1 MGFIV
6 VSRHGLACADF
17 TRVSL
22 HDSIQQSLVSWNER
36 QSSVVLGVW
45 RGVGDHGEAGK
56 SGVRGRLF
64 ESEDGLAVRLMT
76 NKLAPAMVGQKII
89 LMVIPPPSL
98 PGTSSEVRNQFLA
111 PLHQVYAQA
120 TTRRNCPA
128 ESDWDWLTKGV
139 DRVLANVRSGRDF
152 LQTFQ
157 PFWARELQVGPYFE
171 TLASARRLG
180 MVAECSALLRRQVD
194 ARRPSPL
201 DAFAALAPFDL
212 YAGDGHYL
220 EHATH
225 DAAVAETYWA
235 TGHFFA
241 LNLKSQSL
249 FPLALADQVGR
260 KKEHDVRALKRQS
273 VATLRQGA
281 GKGRKVLWVWD
292 KAGVDLA
299 FWQARK
305 ASGIYFLSLCKTGMC
320 LAVEREQAV
329 DFTQPI
335 NQGVT
340 SDCLV
345 SDRRGLR
352 LREITFCD
360 PRDGAVYVYLTSEM
374 TLEPGLLALLYKT
387 RWEIEKVYD
396 ETKTKLQEKK
406 SWATTATA
414 KTMQAHFVAIV
425 HNLLLLL
432 QDWQQQQGVENT
444 AEIQRRQKRLDQQ
457 QSDLAKTG
465 QTLPLV
471 YRILQRFTQAT
482 FKLIRWLRAHW
493 HQATSLPQ
501 ALHQLRS
508 LYAKL

>member
-1 MGFIV
+1 MAILL
-6 VSRHGLACADF
+6 SPL
-17 TRVSL
+17 
-22 HDSIQQSLVSWNER
+22 
-36 QSSVVLGVW
+36 
-45 RGVGDHGEAGK
+45 
-56 SGVRGRLF
+56 SG
-64 ESEDGLAVRLMT
+64 T
-76 NKLAPAMVGQKII
+76 
-89 LMVIPPPSL
+89 
-98 PGTSSEVRNQFLA
+98 SEVRNQFLE
-111 PLHQVYAQA
+111 PLRAVYDQA
-120 TTRRNCPA
+120 TTRRKCPA

-157 PFWARELQVGPYFE
+157 MFWDRQLQVGPYFE

-180 MVAECSALLRRQVD
+180 MVAECSTRLRRRVD
-194 ARRPSPL
+194 ALRPSPL
-201 DAFAALAPFDL
+201 SQFESLAGFDL

-225 DAAVAETYWA
+225 DPLIGETHWA

-249 FPLALADQVGR
+249 FPLVLADRGER
-260 KKEHDVRALKRQS
+260 KKENDLRALKRQS
-273 VATLRQGA
+273 VALLRQGA

-292 KAGVDLA
+292 KAGVDFG
-299 FWQARK
+299 FWQERK
-305 ASGIYFLSLCKTGMC
+305 AVGIYFLSLRKEGMC
-320 LAVEREQAV
+320 LELETGRVI

-340 SDCLV
+340 ADRV
-345 SDRRGLR
+345 VTDRRGIR
-352 LREITFCD
+352 VREITYCD

-387 RWEIEKVYD
+387 RWEIEKVFD
-396 ETKTKLQEKK
+396 ETKTKLAEKK
-406 SWATTATA
+406 SWATSDTA
-414 KTMQAHFVAIV
+414 KEMQSHFVAIV

-432 QDWQQQQGVENT
+432 QDGHQQQGVENT
-444 AEIQRRQKRLDQQ
+444 AEIQRRQKRLNQQ
-457 QSDLAKTG
+457 ESDLAKSG

-482 FKLIRWLRAHW
+482 FKLIRWLRVHW
-493 HQATSLPQ
+493 HQPTSLPQ
-501 ALHQLRS
+501 ALLQLRT

>member
-1 MGFIV
+1 MAITLSP
-6 VSRHGLACADF
+6 VS
-17 TRVSL
+17 
-22 HDSIQQSLVSWNER
+22 
-36 QSSVVLGVW
+36 
-45 RGVGDHGEAGK
+45 
-56 SGVRGRLF
+56 
-64 ESEDGLAVRLMT
+64 
-76 NKLAPAMVGQKII
+76 
-89 LMVIPPPSL
+89 
-98 PGTSSEVRNQFLA
+98 GTSEVRNQFLE
-111 PLHQVYAQA
+111 PLRQVYDHA
-120 TTRRNCPA
+120 TTIRNCPA

-139 DRVLANVRSGRDF
+139 DRVLSNVRSGRDF

-157 PFWARELQVGPYFE
+157 RFWSREVQVGPYFE

-180 MVAECSALLRRQVD
+180 MVAECSGLLRRQVD
-194 ARRPSPL
+194 AVRPSPL
-201 DAFAALAPFDL
+201 TAFESLAAFDL

-225 DAAVAETYWA
+225 DPMIGATRWP

-249 FPLALADQVGR
+249 FPLVLADLAGR

-273 VATLRQGA
+273 VARLRQGA

-292 KAGVDLA
+292 KAGVDLP
-299 FWQARK
+299 FWQERK
-305 ASGIYFLSLCKTGMC
+305 MAGIYFLSLRKAGMC
-320 LAVEREQAV
+320 LAVEQERV
-329 DFTQPI
+329 IDFTQPI

-340 SDCLV
+340 ADRV
-345 SDRRGLR
+345 VTDRRGLR
-352 LREITFCD
+352 VREITFCD
-360 PRDGAVYVYLTSEM
+360 PRDGEEYVYLTSEM

-387 RWEIEKVYD
+387 RWEIEKVFD

-406 SWATTATA
+406 SWATTTTA
-414 KTMQAHFVAIV
+414 KEMQAHFVAIV

-432 QDWQQQQGVENT
+432 QDWHQQQGVENT

-457 QSDLAKTG
+457 KNELEKTG

-493 HQATSLPQ
+493 HQPTSLSQ
-501 ALHQLRS
+501 ALLQLRS